1 MKVQDIICILWDN
14 QKCKVILETGKTYF
28 IEATPSQFVQS
39 FYFKKNF
46 YTFKNHYKHPINIQN
61 VYFQPTMSIKN
72 KKCEFINVFKIIQI
86 KKKGWGSLVYFKNF
100 VLYLDLSPTL
110 IYKYLNFNILFK
122 IRINL
127 LGDSI

>member
-1 MKVQDIICILWDN
+1 VN
-14 QKCKVILETGKTYF
+14 AGF
-28 IEATPSQFVQS
+28 
-39 FYFKKNF
+39 
-46 YTFKNHYKHPINIQN
+46 
-61 VYFQPTMSIKN
+61 
-72 KKCEFINVFKIIQI
+72 QI